1 MQNDD
6 NQERSPV
13 DVEDVDVDAAL
24 DELRAE
30 EHRRLLRT
38 GVLSLVILAVLGF
51 VAWWMVT
58 NTDTLFRP
66 NIKVEAGEEE
76 VLAVTNDPVCRGIID
91 EVTLMA
97 EEYQA
102 RERFMEDH
110 VLGADP
116 KSVDQVRE
124 TATAFRSR
132 HRSVAERVDS
142 AVLRERSFRRQ
153 LNDWFGFMDNEFRI
167 LEEMADRQL
176 KLLRDEDVPEPQ
188 GLWTD
193 MPALRDRVLL
203 TIDDNFQSFR
213 VWHQVG
219 LHPCGPAPEGVEPW
233 VPSEK
238 VKK

>member
-1 MQNDD
+1 MHEDD
-6 NQERSPV
+6 IPQSESV
-13 DVEDVDVDAAL
+13 EAEDVDVDAAL

-38 GVLSLVILAVLGF
+38 AVLSLIVFSALGF

-66 NIKVEAGEEE
+66 NLQVEAGEEE
-76 VLAVTNDPVCRGIID
+76 VLSATNDPVCRGIID
-91 EVTLMA
+91 DITQISA
-97 EEYQA
+97 DYQE
-102 RERFMEDH
+102 REIFIEDQ
-110 VLGADP
+110 VLGQDEA
-116 KSVDQVRE
+116 SVDQVRE
-124 TATAFRSR
+124 TAAAFRSR
-132 HRSVAERVDS
+132 HREVSEQVEH

-176 KLLRDEDVPEPQ
+176 KSLRGEEVPQPE

-193 MPALRDRVLL
+193 MPTLRDRVLL
-203 TIDDNFQSFR
+203 TIDDNFHAFR

-219 LHPCGPAPEGVEPW
+219 LHPCGPAPEGVTPW
-233 VPSEK
+233 TPPTPSP
-238 VKK
+238 